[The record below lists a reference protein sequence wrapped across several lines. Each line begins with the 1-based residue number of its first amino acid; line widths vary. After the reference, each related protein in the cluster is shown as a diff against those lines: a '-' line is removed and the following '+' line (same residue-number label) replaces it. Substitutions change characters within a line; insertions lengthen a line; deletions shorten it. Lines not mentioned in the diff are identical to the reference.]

1 MVDPKTVAMEGP
13 QKNKPNVLSGYQQQ
27 LETDPI
33 YTPAYPKSDP
43 LKKQKENEENTL
55 QMREQMDADLL
66 QDLGGSEDLVTVPTG
81 TVDAALAS
89 QNAPQQQIGSKSR
102 TTTSSAAPKEVVQQ
116 QLAGLQIEA
125 QAGAA
130 QLDARAL
137 GYELQTNLYQDLKLK
152 QQEQIYPILQA
163 VSQIFDDADRQL
175 QGIQEMV
182 DDVRANR
189 IQPGQFF
196 ANIGDAGTFAASMAI
211 AAGHLASSMGGGPNT
226 ALSVINGAI
235 ERNMRAQELNQA
247 HDRAVL
253 QANIQIFDRM
263 RALGVDR
270 LNQANV
276 YNALLLSQAQSALEG
291 IAAATASVETRAQ
304 IGILQGQIVQRKADA
319 LLKFY
324 GTQQSTV
331 KMKVFAAQ
339 SAAQQSAQAD
349 KEQMVGSVI
358 TNQLSGIQPSIEEYR
373 KILTGDVVEG
383 KISRAEAEQQMAQF
397 VESLPDAV
405 RKNALNALQQK
416 GAQNPGQILTDDEI
430 RHMTTTNP
438 LFQGAET
445 QDFRPAERGKVISVG
460 DKKFRTTEEFD
471 ALPKEGPQ
479 SQARMAAGFRFSMK
493 LVRKWQRLYELLPK
507 VTAFGGS
514 GGTLGKLFFM
524 NEQGQV
530 RFKGGPNTTP
540 EQTQMAQEF
549 STLLTDIVITT
560 KRAQSGGHMEAM
572 QNPREFA
579 VWQLQ
584 ALIPTDVNVF
594 TSKILGGDV
603 RDLVAPVLRNTL
615 VDVYE
620 EFKPFVADLKDPR
633 RGGL

>member
-1 MVDPKTVAMEGP
+1 
-13 QKNKPNVLSGYQQQ
+13 
-27 LETDPI
+27 
-33 YTPAYPKSDP
+33 
-43 LKKQKENEENTL
+43 
-55 QMREQMDADLL
+55 
-66 QDLGGSEDLVTVPTG
+66 
-81 TVDAALAS
+81 
-89 QNAPQQQIGSKSR
+89 
-102 TTTSSAAPKEVVQQ
+102 
-116 QLAGLQIEA
+116 
-125 QAGAA
+125 
-130 QLDARAL
+130 
-137 GYELQTNLYQDLKLK
+137 
-152 QQEQIYPILQA
+152 
-163 VSQIFDDADRQL
+163 
-175 QGIQEMV
+175 
-182 DDVRANR
+182 
-189 IQPGQFF
+189 
-196 ANIGDAGTFAASMAI
+196 
-211 AAGHLASSMGGGPNT
+211 
-226 ALSVINGAI
+226 
-235 ERNMRAQELNQA
+235 
-247 HDRAVL
+247 
-253 QANIQIFDRM
+253 M

-304 IGILQGQIVQRKADA
+304 IGILQGQIVQQKADA

-331 KMKVFAAQ
+331 HMKVFAAQ

-358 TNQLSGIQPSIEEYR
+358 TDQLSGIQPSIEEYR

-594 TSKILGGDV
+594 TSKFLGGDV